1 MSMKKYIQ
9 NFGFR
14 KKIISI
20 CLIVSLIPVL
30 ILGLFS
36 VNHVYN
42 VVNDNNKNALSE
54 SLHNQEYILTGKISA
69 LQNVMDMILWNDG
82 IKKGL
87 VQKYS
92 SNYYLYLFYKN
103 TLDPFIS
110 TASYQNDDIDHITL
124 FTSSGV
130 NPHGA
135 SVMPLS
141 KAENLPWYKLA
152 KKMKHPFFYK
162 STDNESILY
171 YIGKMYYSY
180 NAPETYVCIFIN
192 SDSLTSSFMELSSDN
207 YQAVIT
213 SKSGEKI
220 FSYPNIDSVPAD
232 IDDPDIYIQDNVW
245 LENPNWNILLYSKRG
260 HISWATNSVLLI
272 LLEIILL
279 CIVLSFVFASFLSK
293 IILQRLNK
301 LTITMKEAENGYYV
315 PVTDVQSNDEISF
328 LIHSYN
334 SLITRIN
341 HLINEVLKKELD
353 LKKYELKTLQAQ
365 INPHF
370 LYNSL
375 SLINSKAIMINQKE
389 ISMVAQQLS
398 MFYRTML
405 NKGKST
411 TTLQSEIDN
420 LRSYINIQ
428 KIMHNDSFDVTY
440 DIDESLL
447 SCTILNFIIQPIAE
461 NAIIHGID
469 SHPDNRRGVLSISCH
484 SDENYIKIKVMDNGP
499 GMTTEECLSILDSHS
514 NGYGIKNV
522 NQRIKL
528 YYGDD
533 SGLEYNSVVG
543 IGTQCIISIP
553 IAKS

>member
-1 MSMKKYIQ
+1 
-9 NFGFR
+9 
-14 KKIISI
+14 
-20 CLIVSLIPVL
+20 
-30 ILGLFS
+30 
-36 VNHVYN
+36 VYN

-499 GMTTEECLSILDSHS
+499 GMTNEECLSILDSHS

>member
-42 VVNDNNKNALSE
+42 VVNNNNKNALSE

-469 SHPDNRRGVLSISCH
+469 SHPDNRKGVLSISCH

-499 GMTTEECLSILDSHS
+499 GMTNEECLSILDSHS

>member
-499 GMTTEECLSILDSHS
+499 GMTNEECLSILDSHS

>member
-1 MSMKKYIQ
+1 MM
-9 NFGFR
+9 
-14 KKIISI
+14 
-20 CLIVSLIPVL
+20 
-30 ILGLFS
+30 
-36 VNHVYN
+36 
-42 VVNDNNKNALSE
+42 A
-54 SLHNQEYILTGKISA
+54 
-69 LQNVMDMILWNDG
+69 
-82 IKKGL
+82 
-87 VQKYS
+87 
-92 SNYYLYLFYKN
+92 
-103 TLDPFIS
+103 
-110 TASYQNDDIDHITL
+110 
-124 FTSSGV
+124 
-130 NPHGA
+130 
-135 SVMPLS
+135 
-141 KAENLPWYKLA
+141 
-152 KKMKHPFFYK
+152 
-162 STDNESILY
+162 
-171 YIGKMYYSY
+171 
-180 NAPETYVCIFIN
+180 
-192 SDSLTSSFMELSSDN
+192 
-207 YQAVIT
+207 

-447 SCTILNFIIQPIAE
+447 PCTILNFIIQPIAE

-469 SHPDNRRGVLSISCH
+469 SNPDNRRGVLSISCH

-499 GMTTEECLSILDSHS
+499 GMTNEECLSILDSHS

>member
-1 MSMKKYIQ
+1 MKKYIQ

-499 GMTTEECLSILDSHS
+499 GMTNEECLSILDSHS